1 MNKNTI
7 TIDQSL
13 IDIGIDDDNAEKIIL
28 RLASLLEKKGYV
40 KNTFA
45 QAVVDREKIFPTGL
59 PFQIGV
65 AIPHT
70 DAEHVI
76 TNAIAL
82 GTLYQPVKFF
92 EMGTN
97 DKKIDVSIICL
108 LAIKDPNMII
118 KTLRD
123 LIKTFQDE
131 ILLKR
136 ILQSKKSNEI
146 EKIFKEIL

>member
-1 MNKNTI
+1 MNKNII

-13 IDIGIDDDNAEKIIL
+13 IDIGIDDDNAEKIIR
-28 RLASLLEKKGYV
+28 RLASLLEKNGYV

-70 DAEHVI
+70 DAEHVV

-82 GTLYQPVKFF
+82 GTLNQPIEFF

-108 LAIKDPNMII
+108 LAIKDPDMII

-131 ILLKR
+131 MLLKR
-136 ILQSKKSNEI
+136 IFQSKNPNEI
-146 EKIFKEIL
+146 IKIFKAVF